1 MARQNTNFQNFTTV
15 AGAALI
21 GLGAF
26 ILFTKL
32 TEAASQASHLL
43 GMTADGV
50 DTLGPLAAGALAA
63 SNASQAYLFDR
74 TEFLRGVSLILLSF
88 WPLLLVVVG
97 ALFLRACST
106 GRAEMNSKKKNADM
120 SISLL
125 VVRRIDR
132 AEISA
137 DREQQE
143 ALLLI

>member
-1 MARQNTNFQNFTTV
+1 MGSR
-15 AGAALI
+15 
-21 GLGAF
+21 AF

-32 TEAASQASHLL
+32 TEAASQARNLL
-43 GMTADGV
+43 GMTANGI
-50 DTLGPLAAGALAA
+50 DTLGPLAAGALAV

-74 TEFLRGVSLILLSF
+74 TEFSRGVSLILLSF

-97 ALFLRACST
+97 ALFLRACSA
-106 GRAEMNSKKKNADM
+106 GRAEMNSKKKNTDM
-120 SISLL
+120 SISLP

-143 ALLLI
+143 VWLLI